1 MVIRVGEALRRASE
15 LQEFS
20 RTPQLDAQLLLA
32 AAMERERT
40 WLYTWPEAPL
50 TATQELDYDRL
61 LDSRKR
67 GQPVAYLLGY
77 QEFWSLKLKVSPA
90 TLIPRPETE
99 LLVEVVLKS
108 LDADR
113 VMQLA
118 DLGTGS
124 GAIALAVASERANW
138 QVIGTDRQAG
148 ALAVAETNRLT
159 LGLHNVTLL
168 EGDWCAALPPEKFD
182 LIVSNPPYVAADDPH
197 LEALL
202 CEPSTALVAAL
213 DGLADIEKIAGQAK
227 AYLKQTGYLLFEHG
241 CQQADAVWQLL
252 HDCGYINIQL
262 FRDIAGLD
270 RATLCQVP

>member
-20 RTPQLDAQLLLA
+20 LTPQLDAQLLLA

-40 WLYTWPEAPL
+40 WLYTWPEASL
-50 TATQELDYDRL
+50 TATQELDYARL

-124 GAIALAVASERANW
+124 GAIALAVASERTNW
-138 QVIGTDRQAG
+138 QIIGTDQQAG
-148 ALAVAETNRLT
+148 ALAVAETNRLM

-182 LIVSNPPYVAADDPH
+182 LIVSNPPYVAADDPY